1 VDSTKTIPATPGN
14 WSWYSMADAYAPRP
28 PVRYAVNGL
37 FQVPSLNVVY
47 GAPGSLKSMLVAD
60 MLFSIM
66 TGRPWLEPVPGTA
79 GNLQGL
85 TTTAGPVAWVD
96 LDNGS
101 RRTHD
106 RFEAFGRAY
115 NVPPDAPFR
124 YVSMPPGG
132 LRMDSLTHAEQL
144 TEYLVK
150 LGVSA
155 LCVDN
160 LSMAKGAA
168 DEVKDMTLPM
178 SNLRWVCEWAN
189 VCIFTIH
196 HQRKSNGTKGREG
209 ETLRG
214 HSSIEAAIDVA
225 LLVDRG
231 ENGSLAVDLRA
242 TKERGATFPERS
254 ATFSYTWHPGTH
266 ELETARFWGIEAQQ
280 RNNPRA
286 QEESDIEDAIMDALT
301 MNSALNM
308 TALAK
313 ETGYS
318 RDKLRLVLTKL
329 VNSARIAE
337 RQGRTTNERVFS
349 L

>member
-1 VDSTKTIPATPGN
+1 MNEVFAPHAAVAVEADVPLPESGLLHEAAAVHPARALHVAAHREV
-14 WSWYSMADAYAPRP
+14 SH
-28 PVRYAVNGL
+28 
-37 FQVPSLNVVY
+37 
-47 GAPGSLKSMLVAD
+47 GSLPGHDGNHARDVAEV
-60 MLFSIM
+60 LQ
-66 TGRPWLEPVPGTA
+66 LPV
-79 GNLQGL
+79 L
-85 TTTAGPVAWVD
+85 
-96 LDNGS
+96 
-101 RRTHD
+101 
-106 RFEAFGRAY
+106 
-115 NVPPDAPFR
+115 
-124 YVSMPPGG
+124 
-132 LRMDSLTHAEQL
+132 
-144 TEYLVK
+144 
-150 LGVSA
+150 VSA
-155 LCVDN
+155 DGDLHGGHDPLHGAV
-160 LSMAKGAA
+160 LHLKGAA
-168 DEVKDMTLPM
+168 DEVKDMTSPM

-318 RDKLRLVLTKL
+318 RDKLRPVLTKL

-337 RQGRTTNERVFS
+337 RQGRT
-349 L
+349 